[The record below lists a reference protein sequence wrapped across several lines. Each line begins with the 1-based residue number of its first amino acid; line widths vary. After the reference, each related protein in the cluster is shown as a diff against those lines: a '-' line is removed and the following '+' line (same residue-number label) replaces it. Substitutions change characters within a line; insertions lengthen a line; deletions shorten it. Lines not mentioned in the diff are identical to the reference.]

1 MGLGKALRFLLRSS
15 PKVSLFAGE
24 MKSALDASGWPGQTN
39 GAVDQPLA
47 QKIVQDWRGLQP
59 SISPTLVLETPFSA
73 VTEDDQEHSLVFLG
87 KCLCLF

>member
-47 QKIVQDWRGLQP
+47 QKIVQD
-59 SISPTLVLETPFSA
+59 
-73 VTEDDQEHSLVFLG
+73 
-87 KCLCLF
+87 